1 MRCSDPE
8 KEKEEKDA
16 LTNKIDFPEFLTMYE
31 NNYKEPETEEGIIA
45 AFREFDK
52 KGNGLIST
60 KKLKKIMT
68 GMGETLS
75 SEEIDE
81 MVRQAECFNGDGKVK
96 YKKFIKMMMSDGP
109 LDKVEYAPPKE
120 YATGGF

>member
-1 MRCSDPE
+1 MVIFTGPKKFEATLRCSDPE

-68 GMGETLS
+68 GMGESLS
-75 SEEIDE
+75 SEEVDE
-81 MVRQAECFNGDGKVK
+81 MVKPRPAG
-96 YKKFIKMMMSDGP
+96 
-109 LDKVEYAPPKE
+109 
-120 YATGGF
+120 ATHRIHVNHC